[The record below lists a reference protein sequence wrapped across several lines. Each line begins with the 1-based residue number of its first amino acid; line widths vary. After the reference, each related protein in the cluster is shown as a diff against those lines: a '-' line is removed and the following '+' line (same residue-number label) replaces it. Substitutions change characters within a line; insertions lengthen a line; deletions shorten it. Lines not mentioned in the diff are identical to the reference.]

1 MTESAPLQANVR
13 VIKQWSP
20 IWVVPIAA
28 VLIGLWMLFSHFQNQ
43 GVMLLLVAEDAEGI
57 VAGKTQIKNRSVDV
71 GQVVSVELSED
82 LTEVLIQAR
91 MKPNMTPLLNAGSQ
105 FWVVKPQIGRG
116 GVTGLDTLLSG
127 VYIELQPGDKGETQ
141 LSHPLLNS
149 PPVAPAD
156 APGVRV
162 ELNSADTTG
171 LAVGDPVL
179 YRGYEV
185 GTVELSDFSV
195 ADRRTRFQLYIRE
208 PYDELV
214 TDNVRF
220 WLSSGLAFDFSAE
233 GLSVDIGSATT
244 LLTGGVSFD
253 LMDGWPAGEQVA
265 DGTEFQLFPDKQSI
279 QEGLY
284 SQYIEYLVF
293 FDESVRG
300 LKAGAPVE
308 YRGVRVGT
316 VATVPFFFAI
326 EKPFEVSVQQG
337 VPVLIRIES
346 ARLYEKLNLSQLDTE
361 LQQAID
367 DGLHAVLKTS
377 NLITGALYIDLDINS
392 SWREDSDLQQLF
404 NEQRQ
409 VSATV
414 GYPTLPSAR
423 SGFSNMEQ
431 KLLMA
436 LDKINNLPVESM
448 LAQGEQTL
456 AATNEVMQNAQQLVQ
471 SMQTLLDQPQLQQ
484 LPADIQLSLQQL
496 RTTLQ
501 GLSPDGAAYSGINDN
516 LQALEQVLREL
527 QPVIKTLNQQS
538 NSLIFNASDQPEP
551 EPRKARL

>member
-1 MTESAPLQANVR
+1 MTKPAALNANVR
-13 VIKQWSP
+13 IIKQWSP

-43 GVMLLLVAEDAEGI
+43 GVMLLLIAEDAEGI

-82 LTEVLIQAR
+82 LTKVLIQAR

-116 GVTGLDTLLSG
+116 GVTGLNTLLSG
-127 VYIELQPGDKGETQ
+127 VYIELQPGDNGETQ
-141 LSHPLLNS
+141 LNYPLLNS

-162 ELNSADTTG
+162 KLNSADTTG

-185 GTVELSDFSV
+185 GTVELSEFNVS
-195 ADRRTRFQLYIRE
+195 DRRTRFQLFIHE

-214 TDNVRF
+214 TENVRF
-220 WLSSGLAFDFSAE
+220 WLSSGLAFDLSAE

-253 LMDGWPAGEQVA
+253 LMDGWPAGKPA
-265 DGTEFQLFPDKQSI
+265 TDGTEFQLYPDKQSI
-279 QEGLY
+279 QDGLY

-300 LKAGAPVE
+300 LKPGAPVE

-316 VATVPFFFAI
+316 VATVPFFFNI
-326 EKPFEVSVQQG
+326 DKPFEVSLQQG
-337 VPVLIRIES
+337 IPVLIRIES
-346 ARLYEKLNLSQLDTE
+346 ARLYEKLNLKQLDSE
-361 LQQAID
+361 LQKAIE
-367 DGLHAVLKTS
+367 DGLHAVLKTG
-377 NLITGALYIDLDINS
+377 NLITGALYIDLDINGG
-392 SWREDSDLQQLF
+392 WRQDNNLQGLF
-404 NEQRQ
+404 DEQQRL
-409 VSATV
+409 SRTL
-414 GYPTLPSAR
+414 GYPALPSAR

-436 LDKINNLPVESM
+436 LDKINNLPVETL

-456 AATNEVMQNAQQLVQ
+456 AATNEVMQSAQHLVQ

-484 LPADIQLSLQQL
+484 LPSDIQLSLQQL
-496 RTTLQ
+496 RTMLQ
-501 GLSPDGAAYSGINDN
+501 GFSPDGAAYNNVNAN

-538 NSLIFNASDQPEP
+538 NSLIFNASDKPEP
-551 EPRKARL
+551 EPRKAR

>member
-1 MTESAPLQANVR
+1 M
-13 VIKQWSP
+13 
-20 IWVVPIAA
+20 
-28 VLIGLWMLFSHFQNQ
+28 
-43 GVMLLLVAEDAEGI
+43 
-57 VAGKTQIKNRSVDV
+57 
-71 GQVVSVELSED
+71 ELSEFN
-82 LTEVLIQAR
+82 V
-91 MKPNMTPLLNAGSQ
+91 SQ
-105 FWVVKPQIGRG
+105 R
-116 GVTGLDTLLSG
+116 S
-127 VYIELQPGDKGETQ
+127 
-141 LSHPLLNS
+141 
-149 PPVAPAD
+149 
-156 APGVRV
+156 
-162 ELNSADTTG
+162 TT
-171 LAVGDPVL
+171 
-179 YRGYEV
+179 
-185 GTVELSDFSV
+185 
-195 ADRRTRFQLYIRE
+195 FQLYIRE
-208 PYDELV
+208 PYDQLV
-214 TDNVRF
+214 TDNIRF
-220 WLSSGLAFDFSAE
+220 WLSSGLAFDLSAE

-265 DGTEFQLFPDKQSI
+265 DGAEFQLFPDKQSI

-284 SQYIEYLVF
+284 SQFIEYLVF

-326 EKPFEVSVQQG
+326 DKPFEVSLQQG

-346 ARLYEKLNLSQLDTE
+346 ARLYEKLNVSQLDAE
-361 LQQAID
+361 LQRAID
-367 DGLHAVLKTS
+367 DGLHAVLKTG
-377 NLITGALYIDLDINS
+377 NLITGALYIDLDMNG
-392 SWREDSDLQQLF
+392 SWRQDKARQQLF
-404 NEQRQ
+404 NDQLQLSR
-409 VSATV
+409 SV
-414 GYPTLPSAR
+414 GYPALPSAR

-456 AATNEVMQNAQQLVQ
+456 AATNEVMHNAQQLMV
-471 SMQTLLDQPQLQQ
+471 SMQALVDQPQLQQ

-496 RTTLQ
+496 RDTLQ
-501 GLSPDGAAYSGINDN
+501 GFSPEGAAYGSVNAN

-538 NSLIFNASDQPEP
+538 NSLIFNASDKPEP

>member
-1 MTESAPLQANVR
+1 MTQSAQVQAKVR
-13 VIKQWSP
+13 LIKQWSP

-28 VLIGLWMLFSHFQNQ
+28 VLIGLWMLFSHFQQQ

-71 GQVVSVELSED
+71 GQVVSVELSDD
-82 LTEVLIQAR
+82 LTQVLIQAR
-91 MKPNMTPLLNAGSQ
+91 MKPNMTSLLNAGSQ

-116 GVTGLDTLLSG
+116 GVTGLNTLLSG
-127 VYIELQPGDKGETQ
+127 VYIELQPGDAGDAEFT
-141 LSHPLLNS
+141 HPLLNA

-156 APGVRV
+156 APGIRV
-162 ELNSADTTG
+162 KLNSADTTG

-185 GTVELSDFSV
+185 GTVELRDFNLEQ
-195 ADRRTRFQLYIRE
+195 RNTQFQLYIRE
-208 PYDELV
+208 PYDDLV
-214 TDNVRF
+214 SNNVRF
-220 WLSSGLAFDFSAE
+220 WLSSGVAFDLSAE

-253 LMDGWPAGEQVA
+253 LMDGWPAGERAA
-265 DGTEFQLFPDKQSI
+265 DGSEFQLFPDKQSI
-279 QEGLY
+279 REGLY

-326 EKPFEVSVQQG
+326 DKPFEVSLQQG

-346 ARLYEKLNLSQLDTE
+346 GRLYEKLNLQQLGSE
-361 LQQAID
+361 LQDAIAG
-367 DGLHAVLKTS
+367 GLHAVLKTGS
-377 NLITGALYIDLDINS
+377 LITGALYVDLDINS
-392 SWREDSDLQQLF
+392 SWLEDEKLQLLF
-404 NEQRQ
+404 AEQRQ
-409 VSATV
+409 LSTSA
-414 GYPTLPSAR
+414 GYPALPSAR

-456 AATNEVMQNAQQLVQ
+456 AATNEVMTNAQKLVL
-471 SMQTLLDQPQLQQ
+471 SMQSLMDQPQLQQ

-496 RTTLQ
+496 RATLQ
-501 GLSPDGAAYSGINDN
+501 GFSPDAAAYSSVSAN

-538 NSLIFNASDQPEP
+538 NSLIFNASDLPEP
-551 EPRKARL
+551 EPRKARP